1 MEHLKIEYLPI
12 DKLKPYEGNA
22 KEHPQ
27 EQIDQIIAS
36 IEEFGMNDPIGI
48 WGDDCMIVEGHGRV
62 LALQQMGEEM
72 APTIR
77 LDHMTD
83 EQRRAYTLAHNK
95 ITMNSGFDAKILNLE
110 LESLDIDMT
119 EFGFSLEEIEEDE
132 FEPINDEGKEAT
144 QNFDYILKFGNK
156 QVIMTEDE
164 YNDLL
169 QRYTEYAEENGVTF
183 GFVRCLLDG

>member
-1 MEHLKIEYLPI
+1 MLKLKIQYLPI

-36 IEEFGMNDPIGI
+36 IKEFGMNDPIGI
-48 WGDDCMIVEGHGRV
+48 WGDDYLIVEGHGR
-62 LALQQMGEEM
+62 LMALQQMGETE

-83 EQRRAYTLAHNK
+83 QQRRAYTLAHNK
-95 ITMNSGFDAKILNLE
+95 TTMNSGFNTEILNLE
-110 LESLDIDMT
+110 LEALDMDMT
-119 EFGFSLEEIEEDE
+119 EFGFSMEDIEEDE
-132 FEPINDEGKEAT
+132 FEPINDEGLPDT
-144 QNFDYILKFGNK
+144 QNFDYVLKFGNK

-164 YNDLL
+164 YTDLL
-169 QRYTEYAEENGVTF
+169 QR
-183 GFVRCLLDG
+183 

>member
-12 DKLKPYEGNA
+12 EQLKPYDGNA

-36 IEEFGMNDPIGI
+36 IKLCGMNDPIGI
-48 WGDDCMIVEGHGRV
+48 WGDDNLIVEGHGRL
-62 LALQQMGEEM
+62 LALQQMGETE

-83 EQRRAYTLAHNK
+83 EQRKAYTLAHNK
-95 ITMNSGFDAKILNLE
+95 TTMNSGFNMEILNAE
-110 LESLDIDMT
+110 LESLDIDMS
-119 EFGFSLEEIEEDE
+119 EFGFSMEEIEQDE
-132 FEPINDEGKEAT
+132 FEPINDEELPDT

-164 YNDLL
+164 YRDLL
-169 QRYTEYAEENGVTF
+169 QRYTDYAEENGVTF
-183 GFVRCLLDG
+183 GFVRSLLND